1 MRSIKRWAA
10 ARPVQ
15 KDLPFPTLVAL
26 LNMIL
31 RRFFG
36 LAN

>member
-1 MRSIKRWAA
+1 MRSIKCWGCCAPRAEA
-10 ARPVQ
+10 PAV
-15 KDLPFPTLVAL
+15 PTLVAL